1 MKPKL
6 FFFSKLWTSEMTC
19 GWKKF
24 LPKSLVIVWIIIFL
38 PLRILNITWFD
49 SNISKKIC
57 QISKQVTYLIWYL
70 NQCDNLQNNTCLFIH
85 YHRGVQ
91 QRVLFF
97 LGCDCYRMG
106 YYRFCCDNCF
116 ANNRELGYHPNCYS
130 RNVYKWQTRGKG
142 GWVKFQVA
150 YNHTGNSRSRETLL
164 TWKGKNQKI
173 RSLRATICFNSYVRF
188 IRCQIV
194 SKSPTFLDLTFF
206 LHFEQSYFTWFY
218 LLVFQNCETSYIN
231 Y

>member
-1 MKPKL
+1 LTQIKA
-6 FFFSKLWTSEMTC
+6 
-19 GWKKF
+19 KKF
-24 LPKSLVIVWIIIFL
+24 VKSQNRQHI
-38 PLRILNITWFD
+38 WFGLL
-49 SNISKKIC
+49 
-57 QISKQVTYLIWYL
+57 Y

-91 QRVLFF
+91 QRVLLF

-116 ANNRELGYHPNCYS
+116 ANNRELGYHPNCHS

-142 GWVKFQVA
+142 RWVKFQVA

-164 TWKGKNQKI
+164 AWKGKNQKI

-206 LHFEQSYFTWFY
+206 FPIQLYTLNNHILYVI
-218 LLVFQNCETSYIN
+218 LLVFQNCKTS
-231 Y
+231 